1 MMYMGESTTSLG
13 YNLTSPGDNSPVQ
26 DFYRDCGVLVTG
38 GTGFLGKLV
47 IEKILR
53 CCPAARTVYVLIR
66 PKKGVSAED
75 RREALMDNEVFE
87 RMKSEQPDWQSRLVF
102 VSGDCSQPRL
112 GLSDTDY
119 HHLTQHVNIV
129 LHLAAT
135 VRFDET
141 LKVAIAINVKGTE
154 DIIRL
159 CRDCVRLKA
168 AVFVSTA
175 YSNCIHQLIKEEFY
189 EPPMSLD
196 DLFALMDSF
205 TEQEL
210 HMLLPKVKCR
220 WPNTYAFSKAMA
232 ENLILTQAKDLP
244 VSVVRPSMVVNTY
257 YEPVRGWVD
266 NMYGPIA
273 IGAGMG
279 TGLMHVCYAAEE
291 AVMDIIPADMVTNC
305 ILVAA
310 SQTGYRKNYTIPIY
324 NITTPENNS
333 LTVKSLADI
342 WMYMLDHF
350 PLKMCICYPF
360 CFHIKNYRLY
370 MLLTFFL
377 HFIPGCVV
385 DCGLRLKGM
394 PPMLTRL
401 YRKIQK
407 YSILTGY
414 FATKTWKFMNGNSI
428 ELYTKLEAR
437 DKEIFYFDTGVIDW
451 KQYMFDGTLG
461 IRKYLLHEPL
471 DNLQE
476 AKFRLRLFTIAQ
488 RVLKVIFYGVV
499 LWTGWHLIKIPGI
512 FKREYLKLIQ
522 QL

>member
-1 MMYMGESTTSLG
+1 MSMDDNTPSA
-13 YNLTSPGDNSPVQ
+13 GDNSPVQ

-38 GTGFLGKLV
+38 GTRFLGKLV

-53 CCPAARTVYVLIR
+53 CCPAVRTVYVLIR

-75 RREALMDNEVFE
+75 RRKALMDNEVFE

-154 DIIRL
+154 EVIRL
-159 CRDCVRLKA
+159 CRDCVHLKA
-168 AVFVSTA
+168 AVYVSTA

-210 HMLLPKVKCR
+210 HMLFPKVKCR

-273 IGAGMG
+273 ICCGVG
-279 TGLMHVCYAAEE
+279 TGLMHVCHTAEE
-291 AVMDIIPADMVTNC
+291 AVLDIIPADMVTNC

-310 SQTGYRKNYTIPIY
+310 SQADYSENDTIPVY

-333 LTVKSLADI
+333 LTVRRFEDFL
-342 WMYMLDHF
+342 MYMLHRF
-350 PLKMCICYPF
+350 PLKTCIWYPF

-394 PPMLTRL
+394 PPMVTRL

-407 YSILTGY
+407 YSVFTGY
-414 FATKTWKFMNGNSI
+414 FATKTWKFMNGNTI
-428 ELYTKLEAR
+428 ELYAKLEER
-437 DKEIFYFDTGVIDW
+437 DKEIFYFNTSVIDW
-451 KQYMFDGTLG
+451 MQFRHDCTLG
-461 IRKYLLHEPL
+461 VRKYLLHEPL

-476 AKFRLRLFTIAQ
+476 TKFRLRMFTIAH

-499 LWTGWHLIKIPGI
+499 LWTGWRLIKISTI
-512 FKREYLKLIQ
+512 DLLQYF
-522 QL
+522 

>member
-1 MMYMGESTTSLG
+1 MSMDDNTPSAGDNSPVQDFYRDCGVLVTGGTRFLGKLVIEKILRCCPAVRTVYVLIRPKKGVSAEDRRKALMDNEVFERMKSEQPDWQSRLVFVSGDCSQPRLGLSDTDYHHLTQHVNIVLHLAATVRFDETLKVAIAINVKGTEEVIRLCRDCVHLKAAVYVSTAYSNCIHQLIKEEFYEPPMSLDDLFALMDSFTEQELHMLFPKVKCRWPNT
-13 YNLTSPGDNSPVQ
+13 YAFSKAMAENLILTQAKDLPVSVVRPSMGDNSPVQ

-244 VSVVRPSMVVNTY
+244 VSVVRPSM
-257 YEPVRGWVD
+257 GK
-266 NMYGPIA
+266 
-273 IGAGMG
+273 
-279 TGLMHVCYAAEE
+279 
-291 AVMDIIPADMVTNC
+291 II
-305 ILVAA
+305 LFL
-310 SQTGYRKNYTIPIY
+310 S
-324 NITTPENNS
+324 TT
-333 LTVKSLADI
+333 
-342 WMYMLDHF
+342 
-350 PLKMCICYPF
+350 
-360 CFHIKNYRLY
+360 
-370 MLLTFFL
+370 
-377 HFIPGCVV
+377 
-385 DCGLRLKGM
+385 
-394 PPMLTRL
+394 
-401 YRKIQK
+401 
-407 YSILTGY
+407 
-414 FATKTWKFMNGNSI
+414 
-428 ELYTKLEAR
+428 
-437 DKEIFYFDTGVIDW
+437 
-451 KQYMFDGTLG
+451 
-461 IRKYLLHEPL
+461 
-471 DNLQE
+471 LQH
-476 AKFRLRLFTIAQ
+476 Q
-488 RVLKVIFYGVV
+488 R
-499 LWTGWHLIKIPGI
+499 TTHL
-512 FKREYLKLIQ
+512 Q
-522 QL
+522 